1 MRGLY
6 AAEPSHREA
15 ALQTIKFVQQNGGS
29 LATCRQ
35 VANQMIQEVNTETSQ
50 SSTVLSEVDLGQNCP
65 STHQDEVN
73 LAQSND
79 QAAQVAHTQAVN
91 QLAVVSTTEVTMEVR
106 YDPDE
111 QTCAVQVSNPS
122 WQAAKAAYDAALASQ
137 VSSDAVST
145 QTAQALSG
153 ATALQAAAVHQCQCK
168 AQAALAASVQ
178 VNTANSQQQ
187 ANDWN
192 LAHNLICTLDNT
204 PPGDCNIP
212 PVPTVTI
219 PVAPAAVTAAQC
231 SPTSAPTNAPTNPV
245 PAGTCNFVQGDGVGG
260 SEIYVGQ
267 ATSPAECETQVRTA
281 QPTANGATISS
292 GVLNGNGS
300 CYAEIGSTGTND
312 SGGWLTCIFT

>member
-1 MRGLY
+1 MNSFALLAFVASLGCVLSAPVNDIVAESTPDMILIEPTTGRVGNELITTMRGYY
-6 AAEPSHREA
+6 AAESSHREA

-35 VANQMIQEVNTETSQ
+35 VANQMIQEVTTETSQ

-111 QTCAVQVSNPS
+111 QTCAVQVTNPS

-145 QTAQALSG
+145 QTAQALAG

-204 PPGDCNIP
+204 PLGDCNIP
-212 PVPTVTI
+212 PVPYCHH
-219 PVAPAAVTAAQC
+219 P
-231 SPTSAPTNAPTNPV
+231 SRS
-245 PAGTCNFVQGDGVGG
+245 
-260 SEIYVGQ
+260 
-267 ATSPAECETQVRTA
+267 
-281 QPTANGATISS
+281 SS
-292 GVLNGNGS
+292 GYRGS
-300 CYAEIGSTGTND
+300 MSPHQRPHQCPYQPS
-312 SGGWLTCIFT
+312 SCWHL